1 MSKAAMVQPASC
13 GTCLLLAHHSW
24 PAGAAAGSRL
34 AGSWREGCFPG
45 AVAER
50 CSPPEPA
57 ESGGQRGAGAL
68 LFHDPTQQDGRGQG
82 A

>member
-1 MSKAAMVQPASC
+1 MVQPASC
-13 GTCLLLAHHSW
+13 GTCLLLTHHSW

-34 AGSWREGCFPG
+34 AGSWRKGCFPG
-45 AVAER
+45 AVAEC

-57 ESGGQRGAGAL
+57 ESGGGQGAGAP
-68 LFHDPTQQDGRGQG
+68 LFHDPTLQDGRGQG